1 MDIASLKSM
10 ARESL
15 KNNWPTLILVAI
27 FVIIV
32 TGDASN
38 SNTYIRNGV
47 EFEVKKNYGNI
58 LNLIFGGPVA
68 LGVANI
74 YLELIKNKKVK
85 IERFFDGFKNFVN
98 AFILNILATLFIVLW
113 AIAFVIPGIIAAINY
128 SMAYFIMSEQ
138 PNISAMDAIKK
149 SKLMMSGHKMEY
161 FSFVMSFFGWFL
173 LGLITLGLG
182 FLFLYPYFAAS
193 KAYFYQNLKGEDYIY
208 SDEYIVESK
217 KE

>member
-1 MDIASLKSM
+1 M

-32 TGDASN
+32 TGDASS

-98 AFILNILATLFIVLW
+98 AFILNILITIFIVLW
-113 AIAFVIPGIIAAINY
+113 AIALIIPGIIAAINY

-138 PNISAMDAIKK
+138 PEISAMDAIKK

-173 LGLITLGLG
+173 LSLITFGFG

-193 KAYFYQNLKGEDYIY
+193 KAYFYQNLKGEEYVY